1 MIQALLGVNSLVIQ
15 SSTYIGLNSVLGDC
29 VVLAYVING
38 LWISTVVFMMLI
50 NQAKRNDHGEHSK
63 WYSIHQ
69 KKMFRYLRL
78 LAISLCLL
86 YIPFICAYTIDK
98 SNGKQTSKR
107 WVWGLVITIIVIL
120 FVIRVVKDYR
130 IVKARQNESKESSMK
145 ALVFSSKPLILWSQ
159 AEVISWINIG
169 AMHEESY
176 FSDATR
182 YRIAAKLND
191 ACIYGKL
198 LSELA
203 SDAEKLV
210 QFVGLSYGDAVMLLE
225 EVALLNGESSKK
237 HRLEVGTPPPSPSRQ
252 SGSTALNGRVHAEH
266 VSILLAESSGT

>member
-1 MIQALLGVNSLVIQ
+1 
-15 SSTYIGLNSVLGDC
+15 
-29 VVLAYVING
+29 
-38 LWISTVVFMMLI
+38 MMLI

-120 FVIRVVKDYR
+120 FVVRVVKDYR

-145 ALVFSSKPLILWSQ
+145 ALVFSSKPLKLWSQ
-159 AEVISWINIG
+159 AKVISWINIG

-182 YRIAAKLND
+182 YRIAAKLKD

-203 SDAEKLV
+203 SDAEKLA
-210 QFVGLSYGDAVMLLE
+210 QFVGLSYHIMVMLLCYWKK
-225 EVALLNGESSKK
+225 LLSSAGNQQSNIAWKLGL
-237 HRLEVGTPPPSPSRQ
+237 HRHLQVDRM
-252 SGSTALNGRVHAEH
+252 V
-266 VSILLAESSGT
+266 LLLSMAGYMRNTFRSC